1 MNDRRDNHSVQ
12 ARWAEGT
19 RSDRKQWVAQISPRL
34 IWQPIFYPVLSLDY
48 AIEIARDWNTK
59 DVENGS
65 VGYVTQFC
73 VEADYVAQF
82 PVKCVGS
89 SKHRELWVPAEQLAT
104 FNAHIVG
111 KIEVIQTFFG
121 DKSG

>member
-1 MNDRRDNHSVQ
+1 MTGETTTLFRPVGQKELVLIANS
-12 ARWAEGT
+12 GL
-19 RSDRKQWVAQISPRL
+19 RKFPPRL

>member
-1 MNDRRDNHSVQ
+1 MTGETTTLFRPVGQKELVLIANS
-12 ARWAEGT
+12 GL
-19 RSDRKQWVAQISPRL
+19 RKFPPRL

-82 PVKCVGS
+82 PVKCVGC